1 MSSSRFVKY
10 NEDLFKIP
18 SGTKKRKTGGDKPPI
33 RIKPQTN
40 KTIKWRILDELRKNQ
55 QQQLNTLCDMPPIP
69 SSDSKFETDFKN
81 SVDYMQSFVD
91 NHKKETITTH
101 KLNST
106 IKEKKVYQV
115 PTYGC
120 LKNGN
125 LPTYRNIHG
134 VTLKHKSPFADVT
147 GPSATSPFAIGPSV
161 TSPFAD
167 VTGPSVTSPLAIG
180 PSATSQFADVTG
192 PSVTSPFADVTG
204 PLATSPFADVTGPS
218 VTSPSAIGPSVTSP
232 SAIGPSV
239 TSPFAD
245 MTTLPLRPSISER
258 IKSPSEILLKEK
270 TKQKSKVIPV
280 DKHKRKFLRRTYH
293 VGKDKYKPKV
303 GVLLPNKTIR
313 KRVTTSSYLLKQTPI
328 EDIRKFLLKKG
339 FIKVGSSAPNDV
351 LRKMYES
358 IQMIDGEINNHN
370 SENLLHNFFNHK

>member
-1 MSSSRFVKY
+1 MSTTNRIVKY
-10 NEDLFKIP
+10 NEELFKIP
-18 SGTKKRKTGGDKPPI
+18 SGTKKRRDKPPI
-33 RIKPQTN
+33 KIKPTTT
-40 KTIKWRILDELRKNQ
+40 KTIKRKILDELRRTQ
-55 QQQLNTLCDMPPIP
+55 QQQMNALTDAPSPSPAPAPP
-69 SSDSKFETDFKN
+69 SDSHFETDFKN
-81 SVDYMQSFVD
+81 SVDYMQTFID
-91 NHKKETITTH
+91 NHKKETTV

-106 IKEKKVYQV
+106 IKEKKQHPI

-120 LKNGN
+120 LKNGS

-134 VTLKHKSPFADVT
+134 TTIKNRNSPMVYTNQSNA
-147 GPSATSPFAIGPSV
+147 AAAIGNPPMVYTNQSNAAAAPYENPPMV
-161 TSPFAD
+161 YTNQSNAAAYGNPPMVYTNQSNAAAASYENPPMVYTNQSNTDD
-167 VTGPSVTSPLAIG
+167 VIHIDDFKSTPT
-180 PSATSQFADVTG
+180 
-192 PSVTSPFADVTG
+192 
-204 PLATSPFADVTGPS
+204 
-218 VTSPSAIGPSVTSP
+218 
-232 SAIGPSV
+232 
-239 TSPFAD
+239 
-245 MTTLPLRPSISER
+245 ISER

-270 TKQKSKVIPV
+270 TKQKSKVKPM
-280 DKHKRKFLRRTYH
+280 DKHKRQFLRRTYH

-328 EDIRKFLLKKG
+328 EEIRKFLLKKG

>member
-167 VTGPSVTSPLAIG
+167 VTGPLATSP
-180 PSATSQFADVTG
+180 FADVTG
-192 PSVTSPFADVTG
+192 PSVTSPSAI
-204 PLATSPFADVTGPS
+204 GPS

>member
-1 MSSSRFVKY
+1 MSTTNRIVKY
-10 NEDLFKIP
+10 NEELFKIP
-18 SGTKKRKTGGDKPPI
+18 SGTKKRRDKPPI
-33 RIKPQTN
+33 KIKPTTT
-40 KTIKWRILDELRKNQ
+40 KTIKRKILDELRRTQ
-55 QQQLNTLCDMPPIP
+55 QQQMNALTDAPSPSPSPAPP
-69 SSDSKFETDFKN
+69 SDSHFETDFKN
-81 SVDYMQSFVD
+81 SVDYMQTFID
-91 NHKKETITTH
+91 NHKKETTV

-106 IKEKKVYQV
+106 IKEKKQHPI

-120 LKNGN
+120 LKNGS

-134 VTLKHKSPFADVT
+134 TTIKNRNPPMVYTNQSNAAAAAPYENLPMVYTNQSNAAAAHYENPPMVYTNQNHKDDLIHIDDFKSN
-147 GPSATSPFAIGPSV
+147 
-161 TSPFAD
+161 
-167 VTGPSVTSPLAIG
+167 
-180 PSATSQFADVTG
+180 
-192 PSVTSPFADVTG
+192 
-204 PLATSPFADVTGPS
+204 
-218 VTSPSAIGPSVTSP
+218 
-232 SAIGPSV
+232 
-239 TSPFAD
+239 
-245 MTTLPLRPSISER
+245 TTISER

-270 TKQKSKVIPV
+270 TKQKSKVKPM
-280 DKHKRKFLRRTYH
+280 DKHKRQFLRRTYH

-328 EDIRKFLLKKG
+328 EEIRKFLLKKG

>member
-33 RIKPQTN
+33 KIKPQTN
-40 KTIKWRILDELRKNQ
+40 KTIKRKILDELRKNQ
-55 QQQLNTLCDMPPIP
+55 QQQLNTLSDTPPRP
-69 SSDSKFETDFKN
+69 TPTSDSKFETDFKN

-91 NHKKETITTH
+91 NHKKETISTH

-106 IKEKKVYQV
+106 IKEKKTYPV

-120 LKNGN
+120 LKNGS

-134 VTLKHKSPFADVT
+134 VTLKHKNTSLNQFAEVISPSVTSQFAEVIS
-147 GPSATSPFAIGPSV
+147 PSATSASV
-161 TSPFAD
+161 TSQFHD
-167 VTGPSVTSPLAIG
+167 VITQSVT
-180 PSATSQFADVTG
+180 
-192 PSVTSPFADVTG
+192 
-204 PLATSPFADVTGPS
+204 
-218 VTSPSAIGPSVTSP
+218 
-232 SAIGPSV
+232 
-239 TSPFAD
+239 
-245 MTTLPLRPSISER
+245 RPSITER
-258 IKSPSEILLKEK
+258 IKSPSEILLTEK
-270 TKQKSKVIPV
+270 TKHKSKVIPV
-280 DKHKRKFLRRTYH
+280 DKHKRRFLRRTYH
-293 VGKDKYKPKV
+293 VGKDKYRPKV

-313 KRVTTSSYLLKQTPI
+313 KRVTTNSYLLKQTPI
-328 EDIRKFLLKKG
+328 EEIRKFLLKKG

>member
-18 SGTKKRKTGGDKPPI
+18 SGTKKRKTGGDKRPI
-33 RIKPQTN
+33 KIKPQTN
-40 KTIKWRILDELRKNQ
+40 KTIKRKILDELRKNQ
-55 QQQLNTLCDMPPIP
+55 QQQLNTLSETSPPPP
-69 SSDSKFETDFKN
+69 SPPPESKFETDFKN

-91 NHKKETITTH
+91 NHKKETISSH

-106 IKEKKVYQV
+106 IKEKKTYPV

-120 LKNGN
+120 LKNGS

-134 VTLKHKSPFADVT
+134 VTLKHNNPSSSQFAN
-147 GPSATSPFAIGPSV
+147 IGPSV
-161 TSPFAD
+161 D
-167 VTGPSVTSPLAIG
+167 IG
-180 PSATSQFADVTG
+180 PYVTTNFAE
-192 PSVTSPFADVTG
+192 
-204 PLATSPFADVTGPS
+204 
-218 VTSPSAIGPSVTSP
+218 VTSPSTDVISP
-232 SAIGPSV
+232 STDVISPSTDFISPSTDV
-239 TSPFAD
+239 ISPSTDFISPSTNFISPSTNFISPPITSN
-245 MTTLPLRPSISER
+245 SITER
-258 IKSPSEILLKEK
+258 IKSPHEILLTEK
-270 TKQKSKVIPV
+270 TKQKSKVKPPM
-280 DKHKRKFLRRTYH
+280 DKHKRRFLRRTYH

-328 EDIRKFLLKKG
+328 EEIRKFLLKKG

>member
-1 MSSSRFVKY
+1 MSTTNRIVKY
-10 NEDLFKIP
+10 NEELFKIP
-18 SGTKKRKTGGDKPPI
+18 SGTKKRRDKPPI
-33 RIKPQTN
+33 KIKPTTT
-40 KTIKWRILDELRKNQ
+40 KTIKRKILDELRRTQ
-55 QQQLNTLCDMPPIP
+55 QQQMNALTDAPSPSPSPAPP
-69 SSDSKFETDFKN
+69 SDSHFETDFKN
-81 SVDYMQSFVD
+81 SVDYMQTFID
-91 NHKKETITTH
+91 NHKKETTV

-106 IKEKKVYQV
+106 IKEKKQHPI

-120 LKNGN
+120 LKNGS

-134 VTLKHKSPFADVT
+134 TTIKNRNPPMVYTNQSNAAAAAPYENLPMVYTNQSNAAAAAASYENPPMVYTNQNHKDDLIHIDDFKSN
-147 GPSATSPFAIGPSV
+147 
-161 TSPFAD
+161 
-167 VTGPSVTSPLAIG
+167 
-180 PSATSQFADVTG
+180 
-192 PSVTSPFADVTG
+192 
-204 PLATSPFADVTGPS
+204 
-218 VTSPSAIGPSVTSP
+218 
-232 SAIGPSV
+232 
-239 TSPFAD
+239 
-245 MTTLPLRPSISER
+245 TTISER

-270 TKQKSKVIPV
+270 TKQKSKVKPM
-280 DKHKRKFLRRTYH
+280 DKHKRQFLRRTYH

-328 EDIRKFLLKKG
+328 EEIRKFLLKKG